1 MNKKRYKQLFV
12 SIAAGGIKI
21 LLITLI
27 SAFTALPFV
36 WMISSCLKPG
46 SEVMSSSSFLPST
59 VTWDNLIS
67 VITSSPIPTYIFNT
81 MWISLVI
88 VALQVITSALLA
100 YALVFMK
107 FRSRNILFGIIM
119 ATYMLPVAAT
129 YIPSYIILSKMN
141 LLNTFTGLIISSTV
155 STFGIFQLRQAFM
168 QIPKSLV
175 EAALIDGSSHLE
187 ILCNIVGPMTKSSFI
202 TLGLMSFISAYN
214 NYMWPSL
221 ITNDPDKYL
230 VSQGLRSFFIE
241 GGAYGTNWG
250 LVMAASAV
258 IIVPLLVMFALT
270 EKWFVNGIGGETGV
284 KG

>member
-12 SIAAGGIKI
+12 SIAAGEIKI

-175 EAALIDGSSHLE
+175 EAARIDGSSHLE

-202 TLGLMSFISAYN
+202 TLGLMCFISAYN

-258 IIVPLLVMFALT
+258 VIVPLLVMFALT

>member
-175 EAALIDGSSHLE
+175 EAARIDGSSHLE

-241 GGAYGTNWG
+241 GGAYGTSWG